1 MRLTFCGVRG
11 HGEKRGK
18 FFSGILGGAGE
29 PKVERLL
36 GNFKSS
42 YMAAEGA
49 VLVSA
54 GAIEV
59 ASLTLPP

>member
-1 MRLTFCGVRG
+1 MGRSM
-11 HGEKRGK
+11 EK
-18 FFSGILGGAGE
+18 FFSGILDGAGE

-36 GNFKSS
+36 GNVKSS

-54 GAIEV
+54 GVIEA
-59 ASLTLPP
+59 ASLTLLP

>member
-1 MRLTFCGVRG
+1 MGRSV
-11 HGEKRGK
+11 EK
-18 FFSGILGGAGE
+18 FFSGVLGGASE

-36 GNFKSS
+36 GNAKSS

-59 ASLTLPP
+59 ASLTLLP